1 MSEQKLVSILL
12 PIFNVEN
19 YIIETL
25 VSIEEQSYSNIETI
39 IIDDGSSDNS
49 YQVVFNYIKNKP
61 NFKLYRN
68 IENQGISKTLNKAL
82 VLSNGY
88 YIARVD
94 GDDLLDC
101 NRIYKQVEKVEHSN
115 IDIIGCSL
123 YTIDESSRKIGGIKY
138 TSNSNSIEKLLTF
151 TSPISHIWLCKK
163 EIYNNVGEYKY
174 DGAEDLFFIQRAH
187 KLGYKISNLDN
198 YYGMYIRI
206 RSGNTNSLQGLK
218 QRFLHK
224 HVLNQ
229 VKKNTEEPFIY
240 KEKPFREFTYKLSC
254 NLIKKGLSKS
264 LYIKVIYYLISISI
278 SYDQFIYLMD
288 RLKKKRLLNK

>member
-25 VSIEEQSYSNIETI
+25 VSIEKQSYSNIETI

-49 YQVVFNYIKNKP
+49 YQVVLNYIKNKP
-61 NFKLYRN
+61 DFKLYRN
-68 IENQGISKTLNKAL
+68 IKNQGISKTLNKAL

-101 NRIYKQVEKVEHSN
+101 NRIYKQVEKVEHSD

-123 YTIDESSRKIGGIKY
+123 YIIDESSRKIGGIKY

-240 KEKPFREFTYKLSC
+240 KEKPFREFAYKLSC
-254 NLIKKGLSKS
+254 NLIKKGLSKN
-264 LYIKVIYYLISISI
+264 LYIKVIYYLISIAI
-278 SYDQFIYLMD
+278 SYDQFIYLID